1 LEYHRFLVRS
11 DNKAIK
17 NAKVGTTMEYQ
28 QRGFDLQ
35 HFPSKENETS
45 RFSFQETGTEETL
58 QDPESEETLQLLLHD
73 KPDETETSSHGR
85 IGFLQYLSPFTTWPI
100 RYLLRLA
107 CFSHFFCGAEG
118 LRGTFPGYP
127 RPPSLFFFFWTTQH
141 EYNNTQHPWEAHP
154 AWDSNPADLVVVSLF
169 LPPPYRQ
176 SLINIHTH
184 SWPGGGSFLRKNPP
198 PSVGFEPTSAGTA
211 TSEHCLRQPCGQ
223 PYSKVG

>member
-1 LEYHRFLVRS
+1 MKLPDFLSKRPEPKKLCRTQNLKRRF
-11 DNKAIK
+11 N
-17 NAKVGTTMEYQ
+17 
-28 QRGFDLQ
+28 
-35 HFPSKENETS
+35 
-45 RFSFQETGTEETL
+45 FSFTISRTR
-58 QDPESEETLQLLLHD
+58 PS
-73 KPDETETSSHGR
+73 TSSHGR

-211 TSEHCLRQPCGQ
+211 TSKHCLRQPCGHRA
-223 PYSKVG
+223 YYLLLGTY